1 MKDCNEEYFY
11 MMPVG
16 KNHPIL
22 QFIHPEEDRLLLFE
36 EQKVTENHLI
46 EFQFK
51 TPIPWQYRLA
61 DVHGYA
67 QYLVV
72 SDKIKNILEPMDLKN
87 VQYLPTTVKNPKT
100 GDIYS
105 GYWTLH
111 VYNLIFCLDRGKS
124 IYETFDEEDDHIFN
138 IEKLVLDNR
147 ALEKIPLNER
157 LIFSLGEE
165 GLEIFFHIS
174 IAEKIVAA
182 KPKGVMF
189 CPLAKCGKQ
198 DVIDRQVKEYMLEI

>member
-11 MMPVG
+11 MIPVG
-16 KNHPIL
+16 NTHPVL
-22 QFIHPEEDRLLLFE
+22 EFIHPDEDRLMLFE
-36 EQKVTENHLI
+36 EHKVSENHLV

-51 TPIPWQYRLA
+51 FPIPWHYRLA

-72 SDKIKNILEPMDLKN
+72 SDKIKNILAPMNLKN
-87 VQYLPTTVKNPKT
+87 MQFLPATIKNPKT

-105 GYWTLH
+105 GYWALH
-111 VYNLIFCLDRGKS
+111 IYNLICCLDRGKS
-124 IYETFDEEDDHIFN
+124 IYETFDEDDDHVFD

-147 ALEKIPLNER
+147 MLEKIPLEER
-157 LIFSLGEE
+157 LVFALGEE

-174 IAEKIVAA
+174 VAEKIIAA

-189 CPLAKCGKQ
+189 CPLTKCG
-198 DVIDRQVKEYMLEI
+198 RQNAIGHHLKEYMLEI